1 MVKVSHGVF
10 ARQKVC
16 TFSILNDFRALFF
29 FMCCSDE
36 KADISFRPLCVF
48 ILFIY
53 VLKAADF
60 KLINIVFDQ
69 MHTKQI

>member
-1 MVKVSHGVF
+1 M
-10 ARQKVC
+10 
-16 TFSILNDFRALFF
+16 TFEHCF

>member
-16 TFSILNDFRALFF
+16 TFSILNDFWALFF
-29 FMCCSDE
+29 LCVVQMK